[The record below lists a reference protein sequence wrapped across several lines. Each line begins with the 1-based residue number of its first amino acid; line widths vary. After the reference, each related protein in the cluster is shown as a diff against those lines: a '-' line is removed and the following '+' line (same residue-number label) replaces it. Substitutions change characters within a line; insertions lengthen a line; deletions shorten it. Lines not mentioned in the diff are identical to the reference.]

1 MRHHRFVAA
10 VVLVTGLLAGCAELA
25 DRPLPSPVAPRQ
37 AISLSTPEPRH
48 VADRQRPQPLTATVE
63 PVPTKL
69 PTPAFSESF
78 TYGRSFAG
86 RPLVAY
92 RLGHGP
98 IARAL
103 IGGIHGGYEWN
114 TPTLMS
120 KTLDYVLASP
130 GRIPDELTLY
140 IIPLANPDGAA
151 AGADRLQGRLN
162 GNGVDLNRN
171 WDYHWQMTAT
181 HGTRP
186 VFAGVFAFSEPETV
200 ALRDFMLD
208 RNVSA
213 VIFYHSAAAK
223 VFSGV
228 GSDTSK
234 TVELAQRMAA
244 ETGYRYAPEGIP
256 GKITTGNSIDWL
268 TTHGI
273 TAVEIELTT
282 HEDIDWERNLRGVLA
297 FLKWDLSE
305 ISIDRIDWIDFK

>member
-1 MRHHRFVAA
+1 MRNHRFVAA

-37 AISLSTPEPRH
+37 AISLPTPEPRH
-48 VADRQRPQPLTATVE
+48 VANRQRTQSLTSTVE
-63 PVPTKL
+63 LVPTKP

-78 TYGRSFAG
+78 TYGHSFAG

-103 IGGIHGGYEWN
+103 VGGLHGGYGWN
-114 TPTLMS
+114 TTALMS

-130 GRIPDELTLY
+130 GPIPDELTLY
-140 IIPLANPDGAA
+140 IISLANPDGAA
-151 AGADRLQGRLN
+151 AGSDRIQGRLN

-181 HGTRP
+181 HSTRP
-186 VFAGVFAFSEPETV
+186 VFAGAFAFSEPETV
-200 ALRDFMLD
+200 ALRDFILSHD
-208 RNVSA
+208 VST
-213 VIFYHSAAAK
+213 VIFYHSAAAEVYSGAGTK
-223 VFSGV
+223 VSQ
-228 GSDTSK
+228 
-234 TVELAQRMAA
+234 TVQLAKWIADK
-244 ETGYRYAPEGIP
+244 TGYRYAPEGIP
-256 GKITTGNSIDWL
+256 GEITTGNSIDWL

-273 TAVEIELTT
+273 AAVEIELTT

-305 ISIDRIDWIDFK
+305 ISIDRID